1 MVIFSK
7 YIVILIFLIEVV
19 TLDYKLTLSYL
30 IIKKKM
36 TNNFSVWVNYV
47 AISPHKLKKLYV
59 CIKKII

>member
-30 IIKKKM
+30 IIKKI
-36 TNNFSVWVNYV
+36 NN
-47 AISPHKLKKLYV
+47 K
-59 CIKKII
+59 